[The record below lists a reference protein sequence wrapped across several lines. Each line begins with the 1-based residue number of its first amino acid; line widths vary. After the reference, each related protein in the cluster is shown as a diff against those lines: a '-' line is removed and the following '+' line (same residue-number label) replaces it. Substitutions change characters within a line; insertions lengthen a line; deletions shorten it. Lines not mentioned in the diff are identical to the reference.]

1 MTLPGEW
8 TTLLT
13 DLDRGFALLKRLP
26 PAVTFFGG
34 ARITPDDPM
43 YALSRD
49 LGRRLAAAGIPPRT
63 GAGPGIM
70 TSVPEGY
77 RVGLA
82 EIAAEP
88 PSERPT
94 RRMTPVGAFAD
105 GVTSGFDEAAPDT
118 TRTQG
123 IKIHLPFEPDINE
136 AIDEVV
142 ELMTFPIRRLM
153 LYENSLALVVFPG
166 GFGTL
171 DETFEVWSRRAI
183 GLHRDPII
191 FMGEAFYGPIL
202 AAVKEALVGGKR
214 KLVEPALLD
223 DVLVTDDPD
232 RVVKQITS
240 AEGLVGFDERP
251 EAIARRLVVEIPY
264 VAGALSVL
272 PQALTVLGGPRLA
285 EDDPALRTAE
295 VVIGALAR
303 SDTPLRIGSGGV
315 VAQTALDLY
324 RAAGRAERVQG
335 FFLRAGKGRPEAN
348 EEVPP
353 AWTDRPHFEVT
364 DPIAHKL
371 LLSKR
376 TSGFLALPGDLRTLE
391 GVFSVLCEI
400 QTGKLERRPVVLV
413 GSDFWGP
420 LMNACANV
428 MLSSTRKTI
437 APADLELYRIVD
449 TPEDALAV
457 LSGI

>member
-1 MTLPGEW
+1 MTLAGEW

-13 DLDRGFALLKRLP
+13 DLEKGFALLRRLP

-77 RVGLA
+77 QAGLA
-82 EIAAEP
+82 EVAAVP

-94 RRMTPVGAFAD
+94 RRISWVTGFAD
-105 GVTSGFDEAAPDT
+105 GLAAGWDEGSADA

-123 IKIHLPFEPDINE
+123 IKIHLPFEPEINP

-171 DETFEVWSRRAI
+171 DETFEVWARRAA
-183 GLHRDPII
+183 GRHNDPII
-191 FMGEAFYGPIL
+191 FVGKAFFGPIL
-202 AAVKEALVGGKR
+202 AALRRALVGGPR
-214 KLVEPALLD
+214 ALVEPSLLD
-223 DVLVTDDPD
+223 DVVVCDDPQE
-232 RVVKQITS
+232 VVDTITTS
-240 AEGLVGFDERP
+240 EGLVGFDEP
-251 EAIARRLVVEIPY
+251 PQHIARRLLIEIPY

-295 VVIGALAR
+295 VVLGALAR
-303 SDTPLRIGSGGV
+303 ADTPLRIGSGGV

-335 FFLRAGKGRPEAN
+335 FFLRPGKHRPAAED
-348 EEVPP
+348 VPA

-371 LLSKR
+371 LLSQR
-376 TSGFLALPGDLRTLE
+376 TSALLALPGDLRTLE
-391 GVFSVLCEI
+391 AVFSVLTEI
-400 QTGKLERRPVVLV
+400 QTGKMSRRPVVLI

-420 LMNACANV
+420 IVEACRAV
-428 MLSSTRKTI
+428 MLSGERRTI
-437 APADLELYRIVD
+437 GADDLELARVVD
-449 TPEDALAV
+449 TPEDALAA
-457 LSGI
+457 LSGV